1 MHAAFPTS
9 SPEVF
14 HSQLVTRELVLT
26 SMPQHTRRRVN
37 DRPRQ
42 RTQGQ
47 QFPFAV
53 ARITENTAPPS
64 QRAFTAP
71 AYTAAGLPP
80 PPDTQGKNPRAI
92 LNTTALAFLGDSVW
106 EVLLRTFVMEA
117 YPTLQA
123 GTPSPLHSQVHD
135 EVPAT
140 GPNLASS
147 MSTTSKQPKTNPART
162 QRKSGRD
169 LTVAARAKANATQ
182 QANYFDYLWATSSAH
197 AKVSWGCHCGG
208 SPRTDVGRH
217 VDRTHW
223 QKKDY
228 ASQFRLRAVR
238 KGPLT

>member
-197 AKVSWGCHCGG
+197 AK
-208 SPRTDVGRH
+208 GRRKQ
-217 VDRTHW
+217 V
-223 QKKDY
+223 
-228 ASQFRLRAVR
+228 RL
-238 KGPLT
+238 L

>member
-80 PPDTQGKNPRAI
+80 PPDTQG
-92 LNTTALAFLGDSVW
+92 TA
-106 EVLLRTFVMEA
+106 A
-117 YPTLQA
+117 YICHGGIPYS
-123 GTPSPLHSQVHD
+123 PSWDPFS
-135 EVPAT
+135 PA
-140 GPNLASS
+140 LSS
-147 MSTTSKQPKTNPART
+147 T
-162 QRKSGRD
+162 
-169 LTVAARAKANATQ
+169 
-182 QANYFDYLWATSSAH
+182 
-197 AKVSWGCHCGG
+197 
-208 SPRTDVGRH
+208 
-217 VDRTHW
+217 
-223 QKKDY
+223 
-228 ASQFRLRAVR
+228 
-238 KGPLT
+238 